1 MDTGFVGRS
10 LLFFGLFLALIGGA
24 ILLLPRL
31 PFIGRL
37 PGDLSF
43 EREGFSLYIPLATSL
58 VISLLLT
65 IALNVVIRILNR

>member
-65 IALNVVIRILNR
+65 IVLNVVIRIFNR